1 MAIAGRARDAVAIFC
16 YSGTESANFTLGLV
30 GSPRG
35 EAGECEHAEPK
46 LTNATLNRSVVV
58 CGAGRNT
65 YFLCIFVVLFLSLLG
80 YISLLR
86 GPIIIFGR
94 KGTCLGVVALQFYD
108 FLLPKLRDELGL
120 PALNAGVPL

>member
-1 MAIAGRARDAVAIFC
+1 MLFKNIGLFTVVRPCARDTAAIFC
-16 YSGTESANFTLGLV
+16 YSATESANFTLGLV
-30 GSPRG
+30 RSPRG
-35 EAGECEHAEPK
+35 EAGECEHAEPN

-65 YFLCIFVVLFLSLLG
+65 HVLCILFVLFLSLLG

-94 KGTCLGVVALQFYD
+94 KGTCLGIMALQ
-108 FLLPKLRDELGL
+108 
-120 PALNAGVPL
+120 V